1 MRRGKD
7 IQDSWIYGFHFDA
20 EGSSFKFD
28 VFFPCLAINANLN
41 SPGEESRGRAETSS
55 WLGTS
60 TVAGAIV
67 IHSGACLPGLL
78 GKEFLMDR

>member
-1 MRRGKD
+1 MLPCCQLKERLFLPLSSEVRGV
-7 IQDSWIYGFHFDA
+7 SG
-20 EGSSFKFD
+20 
-28 VFFPCLAINANLN
+28 ANLN

-78 GKEFLMDR
+78 GDRV